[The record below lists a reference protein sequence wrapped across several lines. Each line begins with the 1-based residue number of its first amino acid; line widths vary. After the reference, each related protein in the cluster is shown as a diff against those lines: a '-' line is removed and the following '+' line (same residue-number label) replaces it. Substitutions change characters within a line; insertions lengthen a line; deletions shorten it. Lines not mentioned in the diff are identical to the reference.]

1 MCKSVIAAAL
11 LSLVFLMSLGAQN
24 LPSKWQFGVKAGFR
38 MQMLPNGG
46 GQGGDNYLIQREGM
60 HGGIFATRQLNTK
73 WSLRGEIEYGRSVN
87 RNGEEFSRLTY
98 VLAPRYKLNSWLT
111 LEAGLEARQPGLTTS
126 WVIAG
131 PRPMER
137 ANANVFAGVALKLGT
152 GELNLRYSP
161 GYQANSPSSRGGWTH
176 GFQIG
181 ISAPLFQSK
190 QKIH

>member
-38 MQMLPNGG
+38 MQMLPLGG
-46 GQGGDNYLIQREGM
+46 GQGGDNYLVAREGM
-60 HGGIFATRQLNTK
+60 HGGVFATRQLNAK
-73 WSLRGEIEYGRSVN
+73 WSLRGEIEYGRSTN
-87 RNGEEFSRLTY
+87 RYGEAYSRLTY
-98 VLAPRYKLNSWLT
+98 VLAPRYQVNSWLA

-126 WVIAG
+126 WVISR

-137 ANANVFAGVALKLGT
+137 ANVSAFAGVAMKLGT
-152 GELNLRYSP
+152 GELNLRYAP
-161 GYQANSPSSRGGWTH
+161 GYQPNSPVSRGGWTH
-176 GFQIG
+176 GIQVG

-190 QKIH
+190 QKVH